1 MTALYIYCMSQYF
14 VSVSDI
20 LYKEEYKH
28 GTVQYISI
36 QYVTTRED
44 SLIHSRE
51 YKGLLEVGNLLVS
64 SSVSRKVKCSIISKI
79 KCFSGAVITRI

>member
-1 MTALYIYCMSQYF
+1 MSQYF
-14 VSVSDI
+14 VSVSHI

-51 YKGLLEVGNLLVS
+51 YKGLLEVGNLFVFVICVMTS
-64 SSVSRKVKCSIISKI
+64 QVFNHIKNKVFQWGCDNMHLS
-79 KCFSGAVITRI
+79 TRGTKV